1 MGFALVRRQSFV
13 GNNNGIVTRDDGFR
27 DDDSDNFWYSD
38 KAEIIKWAVAGG
50 ITLFFLL
57 WFVGGYIHARRR
69 VRKGLKPL
77 LYHRFL
83 LPYSQRAQFEPQN
96 NFSFYR
102 QENQGYPMDQYGPP
116 PPVYNADNPQP
127 PQYMPP
133 PGGTKANPSQEWI
146 APPPG
151 PPLGALLVDEEAG
164 VQPGV
169 KPDAK
174 SGRFAKLKL
183 SIPKPSM
190 PSKIT
195 PFSK

>member
-1 MGFALVRRQSFV
+1 ME
-13 GNNNGIVTRDDGFR
+13 NNNGTNANNDDVFR
-27 DDDSDNFWYSD
+27 DDHRDNFWYSD

-69 VRKGLKPL
+69 VKKGLKPL

-83 LPYSQRAQFEPQN
+83 VPYNQRAQFEPQN

-102 QENQGYPMDQYGPP
+102 QENQGYQLDQYGPP
-116 PPVYNADNPQP
+116 PPVYNANHLQP

-133 PGGTKANPSQEWI
+133 QGGTKANPSQEWI

-151 PPLGALLVDEEAG
+151 PPPGIPPVDEEAG

-169 KPDAK
+169 RP
-174 SGRFAKLKL
+174 GRFAKLKL

-190 PSKIT
+190 PSKLN